1 MPLSDDTQTIRP
13 FSDSTP
19 PSSSASLIRSSADR
33 LISISS
39 DQRSAG
45 ILPSVRSRVTP
56 ALWTST
62 SRPPGEKRSAIA
74 RGASSPVI
82 SSSIASPPT
91 RCAVARSSSASAG
104 TFRPTTRAPSRA
116 RTSAIAAPIPRAA
129 PVTSA
134 TRPSIG
140 RSQSSSGCSGLG
152 VTRTIC
158 PDTYAERGESR
169 KRTVESIWSSAPGA
183 TSTSWTVAPRPTSLP
198 SERVK
203 PSSAR
208 WAVAARGVAH
218 ARGGVPRTIT
228 RPDVSIRR
236 IVGWK
241 KRWSATSCV
250 ESAMP
255 VASKTSALKRW
266 SPGASA
272 LNTAASRRA
281 AAAAERTGSSRRGA
295 VWAWASCSPRASGST
310 SRAVPGAA
318 PSRTRPRTTGSP
330 GLWRSSST
338 GRGSP
343 VRLATKRPTGELT
356 TWPYV
361 SAGMVRFVPPGLAL
375 GALEHGDDALAAGRA
390 DAHDAAARAALVQRL
405 GEAADDAPAG
415 RGERVPGGE
424 RAAVDVQLLDVDRT
438 ERLVAAEALAA
449 EHGVGPRLQRA
460 QDLGGERLVDLVE
473 VEIGQRQTGAVEH
486 PRHRVDRRHEQ
497 ALAAV
502 DVVDGR
508 RLGVGDVGE
517 HRQTVLVRPLL
528 ARQQHRRRAVAERR
542 RVAGGQRPVAV
553 ARPEDRLQLGEL
565 LGRRV
570 RAQVLV
576 ALEAEVRLDEAVGEA
591 AGVGGGQAL
600 VAARRELVL
609 LLARDAPLERH
620 LRGVLAHRQAGAR
633 LLVARDLGDDLARAH
648 ARERL
653 EPRAGR
659 LGAVEVEQDLA
670 QVLVDRDRRVGGGVD
685 AARDGR
691 VDLAERDLVG
701 DEDDRLEAG
710 AARLLDVVGRRVGGE
725 AAAED
730 GLAGEVA
737 IARVL
742 EDRSPDDLAE
752 PLAVQRAAVG
762 EAVEDDGQH
771 VLVGR
776 VRVARVRAGE
786 GDAVRAD
793 DGDAAGLRVHGLSV
807 FVGFDGERR
816 AARSRRPGSTVA
828 MSSSAASLAGI
839 APVRSHQRPSASAAP
854 KSAADSAATSA
865 RARRPPRPRGICSS
879 SAAVT
884 RPPRRS
890 RYSSTPRATSPPAG
904 RVSSNSTR
912 HALRSASMNP
922 KNAWMPAR
930 SASGGVRVASIA
942 VTTVSSSASPAGR
955 MHARYRRSLL
965 PKYV

>member
-116 RTSAIAAPIPRAA
+116 RTSAIAAPMPRAA

-134 TRPSIG
+134 TRPSSG
-140 RSQSSSGCSGLG
+140 RSQSTSGCSGLA
-152 VTRTIC
+152 VIRTSW
-158 PDTYAERGESR
+158 PETYALRGESR

-241 KRWSATSCV
+241 KRWRATSWV

-272 LNTAASRRA
+272 LKTAASRRA
-281 AAAAERTGSSRRGA
+281 AAAAERTGCSRLVA
-295 VWAWASCSPRASGST
+295 VSACASCSTRASGST
-310 SRAVPGAA
+310 SRAAPGAA
-318 PSRTRPRTTGSP
+318 PSRTRPRMTGSP
-330 GLWRSSST
+330 GEWRSSAT

-356 TWPYV
+356 TCPYV
-361 SAGMVRFVPPGLAL
+361 SAGMLSDSSSVLGL
-375 GALEHGDDALAAGRA
+375 LEHGDDALAARRA
-390 DAHDAAARAALVQRL
+390 DAHDAAPAAALVQRL
-405 GEAADDAPAG
+405 GEAADDAPARG
-415 RGERVPGGE
+415 GERVAGGE
-424 RAAVDVQLLDVDRT
+424 GAAVDVELVDIDLA

-449 EHGVGPRLQRA
+449 EHRVGPRLERA
-460 QDLGGERLVDLVE
+460 EHLRGERLVDLVE
-473 VEIGQRQTGAVEH
+473 VELRQAQPGAREH
-486 PRHRVDRRHEQ
+486 PRHRVHRRHQ
-497 ALAAV
+497 QTLAAG
-502 DVVDGR
+502 DVVDRGGPG
-508 RLGVGDVGE
+508 LGDVGE
-517 HRQTVLVRPLL
+517 ARQVTLVRPLL
-528 ARQQHRRRAVAERR
+528 AREQHGRRPVAERR
-542 RVAGGQRPVAV
+542 RVARRHGPVAV
-553 ARPEDRLQLGEL
+553 ARPEHGLELREL
-565 LGRRV
+565 LRRRV

-576 ALEAEVRLDEAVGEA
+576 ALEAEVWLDEVVVEA
-591 AGVGGGQAL
+591 AVVGGGEAL
-600 VAARRELVL
+600 VAAGGQLVL
-609 LLARDAPLERH
+609 LLTRDAPLQRH
-620 LRGVLAHRQAGAR
+620 LRRVLAHRQTGAR
-633 LLVARDLGDDLARAH
+633 LLVARDLRDDLAGAH
-648 ARERL
+648 AGERL
-653 EPRAGR
+653 EASAGR
-659 LGAVEVEQDLA
+659 ARAVDVEEDLA
-670 QVLVDRDRRVGGGVD
+670 QILVDGDRRVGGGVD
-685 AARDGR
+685 AARDAR
-691 VDLAERDLVG
+691 VDLPERDLVR
-701 DEDDRLEAG
+701 DQHDRLEAG
-710 AARLLDVVGRRVGGE
+710 ATRLLDVVGRRVGGE
-725 AAAED
+725 AAPEH
-730 GLAGEVA
+730 GLAREVA
-737 IARVL
+737 VARVL
-742 EDRSPDDLAE
+742 EHRSPDDLPE

-762 EAVEDDGQH
+762 EAVEDDGEH

-776 VRVARVRAGE
+776 VGVRRVRAGE

-793 DGDAAGLRVHGLSV
+793 DGDAAGFRVHGLSV
-807 FVGFDGERR
+807 FVGLDDERR
-816 AARSRRPGSTVA
+816 AARSRRPVSTVA
-828 MSSSAASLAGI
+828 MSSSAASGAGI
-839 APVRSHQRPSASAAP
+839 APGGGPQRPSASAAP
-854 KSAADSAATSA
+854 SSAADSAATSA
-865 RARRPPRPRGICSS
+865 RARRPPRPGGIWCS

-884 RPPRRS
+884 RPSRRS
-890 RYSSTPRATSPPAG
+890 RYSRTPRATSPPAG
-904 RVSSNSTR
+904 SVSSKSTR
-912 HALRSASMNP
+912 HALRSASM
-922 KNAWMPAR
+922 KAKKAWMPER
-930 SASGGVRVASIA
+930 SASGAVVVAPTA
-942 VTTVSSSASPAGR
+942 VTTVSS
-955 MHARYRRSLL
+955 
-965 PKYV
+965 